1 METVRAEP
9 EGNKQSLTREA
20 ENKGP
25 GQRGVC
31 VVSRRTVRAPP
42 ASGPVYRCGARSC
55 LVGPG
60 GSWIVRL
67 SL

>member
-31 VVSRRTVRAPP
+31 VVSRRTVAVRHPRRVRFIVAVRGA
-42 ASGPVYRCGARSC
+42 AS
-55 LVGPG
+55 
-60 GSWIVRL
+60 
-67 SL
+67 